1 MSVSMSRR
9 SELLLQHLLAA
20 ARPSSLGAAA
30 GALAARA
37 VASWS
42 PSLSS
47 SPPSPP
53 SRPPRPP
60 STPSPPQRSCQ
71 IAAAARARSPRRPL
85 STQHR
90 PPPACTADVP
100 GGSSLPPRIVPR
112 YLQSTKPGSSLL
124 SLHWPSPPRNL
135 LLVQKLYAP
144 DVDAAVFTFAK
155 YIRAEYPDVNLI
167 AEPRVAAVLSAQLSF
182 PVHEADGRDVSSLA
196 NTIDVIAT
204 FGGDGTVLRA
214 ASLFKLHGSV
224 PPILSF
230 SMGTLGF
237 LGEWSFAEHKRA
249 WREMYMSGS
258 DVAVAQRA
266 AVPRNTGRPHG
277 QSLPDPGREADP
289 HGHDQ
294 DGAPSSWVNGWER
307 HRGKSLGIQR
317 ASKVLLRNRLK
328 ADVVDRRGRSISH
341 EVSDT
346 LAGRSQHGTTGTP
359 VANAA
364 SSSASPSPAPS
375 PAPLR
380 AINEIS
386 VHRGSHPH
394 LAVIDIYQNGH
405 YLTETTADGILISTP
420 TGSTAYSLSAGG
432 PIVHPLVKSLLITPI
447 SPCSLSFRSLVLPL
461 DTKVTLRMSP
471 KNRGRELDLNIDGRR
486 CAGVSPGMEIR
497 VEGEFVGRAGP
508 GEEWHGGVPCVIRTE
523 DDDPWVGGLNGL
535 LKFNHPFGREPPS
548 DDFPD

>member
-1 MSVSMSRR
+1 MSSRKFLQELLASGLGARRRAQASRPQRRIISQVPAPTSRR
-9 SELLLQHLLAA
+9 NFTTSPLLRNAQVN
-20 ARPSSLGAAA
+20 SVDG
-30 GALAARA
+30 
-37 VASWS
+37 
-42 PSLSS
+42 
-47 SPPSPP
+47 
-53 SRPPRPP
+53 
-60 STPSPPQRSCQ
+60 
-71 IAAAARARSPRRPL
+71 
-85 STQHR
+85 
-90 PPPACTADVP
+90 
-100 GGSSLPPRIVPR
+100 LPDRTFPR

-124 SLHWPSPPRNL
+124 SLHWPRPPRNL

-144 DVDAAVFTFAK
+144 EVTESVITFARH
-155 YIRAEYPDVNLI
+155 IRNDYPDVNLVV
-167 AEPRVAAVLSAQLSF
+167 EPRVAAAIRNHLSF
-182 PVHEADGRDVSSLA
+182 PIYVSDSRSNVA
-196 NTIDVIAT
+196 EKIDVVAT

-237 LGEWSFAEHKRA
+237 LGEWDFGEHKKA

-258 DVAVAQRA
+258 DVASVQDA
-266 AVPRNTGRPHG
+266 AVPIDNGKDGNLATGI
-277 QSLPDPGREADP
+277 STDA
-289 HGHDQ
+289 
-294 DGAPSSWVNGWER
+294 AGWEKL
-307 HRGKSLGIQR
+307 RGKSLGVHR
-317 ASKVLLRNRLK
+317 TSKILLRHRIK
-328 ADVVDRRGRSISH
+328 ADIFDRSGDNMNH

-346 LAGRSQHGTTGTP
+346 LASEHRSSIAGTQEP
-359 VANAA
+359 
-364 SSSASPSPAPS
+364 SPS
-375 PAPLR
+375 LR

-405 YLTETTADGILISTP
+405 FLTETIADGILISTP

-471 KNRGRELDLNIDGRR
+471 KNRGRELDLSIDGKR
-486 CAGVSPGMEIR
+486 CVGVLPGSEIC

-548 DDFPD
+548 DEYSD